1 MKNRFVETPV
11 ARALIAFPGRLA
23 RSLAVIAASFTI
35 VAALLLTA
43 EVLSRALFNQ
53 PIRGLFE
60 YMQLLVVLI
69 AFLGLAEAERNG
81 DHIRVT
87 ILTER
92 MPRKATAVV
101 RVFAMLVSALVV
113 LWMTVMSYIELSK
126 SLGRGE
132 YAAGLVNLPVW
143 PARVIIV
150 VGLAA
155 LFLMYV
161 TRTVETAID
170 LREKFSGRI
179 DADTDAPLEGTE
191 K

>member
-1 MKNRFVETPV
+1 MNSLLETPV
-11 ARALIAFPGRLA
+11 ARALIAFPGHLA
-23 RSLAVIAASFTI
+23 RVLAILAASFTVI
-35 VAALLLTA
+35 AALLLTA
-43 EVLSRALFNQ
+43 EVLSRVFFDQ

-101 RVFAMLVSALVV
+101 RVFAMLVSALIV

-143 PARVIIV
+143 PARIVIV

-161 TRTVETAID
+161 TRTIETVIE
-170 LREKFSGRI
+170 LKKSFSGPV
-179 DADTDAPLEGTE
+179 DADADGALEGGE